1 MHFMDILF
9 ILEKDSLCYSFK
21 KLDIWRRRHILP
33 SVYVPLQTNTYFHIL
48 DKTDALSQ
56 EDKHITGDVVT
67 NLGEL
72 SVHFVTPPRADL
84 PTLVHLGTNFLEG
97 GAVKSRR

>member
-21 KLDIWRRRHILP
+21 KLHIWRQRHILP
-33 SVYVPLQTNTYFHIL
+33 SVYVPLQKNTDFHIL
-48 DKTDALSQ
+48 DKTDKNL
-56 EDKHITGDVVT
+56 TGDVVT
-67 NLGEL
+67 NLGEV

-84 PTLVHLGTNFLEG
+84 PNWVDLGTNFLEG
-97 GAVKSRR
+97 GAV